1 MKQPETFRAWSH
13 VKLDLSRIVECFSSS
28 LCLPGLQ
35 RMLDVPCSPGREGED
50 PICSHLSLGKA
61 LILTG
66 FSRKM
71 EETHHTQ

>member
-13 VKLDLSRIVECFSSS
+13 VKLDLSRIVECFSSN

-35 RMLDVPCSPGREGED
+35 RMLDVPRIPGREGED
-50 PICSHLSLGKA
+50 PICSYLPLPKA

-71 EETHHTQ
+71 EETCHTQ